1 VKIFGPLIKLFP
13 ISTNNLKRKMIRLI
27 SIKNYQKCIF
37 KMLSLKKIKFF
48 NVLFSHQLFKNSFD
62 WAILILRVI
71 PSFYMFYY
79 HGLKKISSTASWEWL
94 GKAAMSVIG
103 IDFGFIFFGFLAA
116 LSEGILVWLVFFGIF
131 TRFSSLFVILT
142 MFFASAYHL
151 ADGESAE
158 SALIYLTIYLVIF
171 ILGPGKYSFDEKFLS
186 IKQLETEN

>member
-1 VKIFGPLIKLFP
+1 MLNLKKNKILNILFSPKLF
-13 ISTNNLKRKMIRLI
+13 KD
-27 SIKNYQKCIF
+27 
-37 KMLSLKKIKFF
+37 SL
-48 NVLFSHQLFKNSFD
+48 D

-103 IDFGFIFFGFLAA
+103 IEFGFIFFGFLAA
-116 LSEGILVWLVFFGIF
+116 LSEGVMVWLIFFGIF

-171 ILGPGKYSFDEKFLS
+171 ILGPGKYSLDEKLLS
-186 IKQLETEN
+186 INHLETQN

>member
-1 VKIFGPLIKLFP
+1 
-13 ISTNNLKRKMIRLI
+13 
-27 SIKNYQKCIF
+27 
-37 KMLSLKKIKFF
+37 MLSLKKNKFF
-48 NVLFSHQLFKNSFD
+48 NVLFSHQLFNNSFE

-103 IDFGFIFFGFLAA
+103 IEFGYIYFGFLAA
-116 LSEGILVWLVFFGIF
+116 LSEGVLVWLVFLGIF
-131 TRFSSLFVILT
+131 TRLSSLFIILT
-142 MFFASAYHL
+142 MFFASSYHL

-171 ILGPGKYSFDEKFLS
+171 ILGPGRYSLDEKLFS
-186 IKQLETEN
+186 TK

>member
-1 VKIFGPLIKLFP
+1 
-13 ISTNNLKRKMIRLI
+13 
-27 SIKNYQKCIF
+27 
-37 KMLSLKKIKFF
+37 MLNLKKIKFF
-48 NVLFSHQLFKNSFD
+48 NLLFSYQLFKNSFD

-116 LSEGILVWLVFFGIF
+116 LSEGVLVWLVFFGIF
-131 TRFSSLFVILT
+131 TRLSSLLVILT

>member
-1 VKIFGPLIKLFP
+1 
-13 ISTNNLKRKMIRLI
+13 
-27 SIKNYQKCIF
+27 
-37 KMLSLKKIKFF
+37 MLNLKKIKFS
-48 NVLFSHQLFKNSFD
+48 NLLFSHQLFKNSFD

-116 LSEGILVWLVFFGIF
+116 LSEGVLVWLVFFGIF

-158 SALIYLTIYLVIF
+158 SAIIYLTIYLVIF
-171 ILGPGKYSFDEKFLS
+171 IFGPGKFSLDEKLLS
-186 IKQLETEN
+186 IKQLGTEN